1 MRNAAKAGGAVK
13 KKYYNGGNT
22 GDPVKKT
29 TGKKGAVYPSAPSTR
44 SAPAKKSTM
53 VGSMKPDPKMTG
65 ASYGNNKMTPPTGS
79 TSMIPKPGIQSTPVA
94 SVRNPMK
101 KAIRIDN
108 KIQRLTNRQ
117 DRIGD
122 NNNDGITKREYE
134 RAGRIRRK
142 KYELTNK
149 RNALTNYTEVNMAKG
164 GVVKK
169 KMAKGG
175 VITSPIQTR
184 QGNRPD
190 AGSFMA
196 KGGQKFPDLNRD
208 GKRTF
213 ADILEGR
220 LKGKKKKKYGMGG
233 GPGDGDPPVPAPV
246 PTPTA
251 TPAPAPAPASPG
263 FYDLAMQTAQASP
276 RGARVALRNARKME
290 EAKATGTRKGA
301 NFGTGAA
308 GIGAALTGA
317 GNLVNSAKPGVTV
330 KQERMGGS
338 MKRGGGVKH
347 PGFKAVQAKIAAKS
361 GVSKKAAGAILASST
376 RKASA
381 KAKAANPRLKRVK
394 R

>member
-1 MRNAAKAGGAVK
+1 MRNAAKIGGTVTKK
-13 KKYYNGGNT
+13 KKYNDGGMT

-29 TGKKGAVYPSAPSTR
+29 TGKKGAVYPSAPST
-44 SAPAKKSTM
+44 SSMPAKKSTTL
-53 VGSMKPDPKMTG
+53 GSMRPDPKMTG
-65 ASYGNNKMTPPTGS
+65 AISGNNRMTPPTGS
-79 TSMIPKPGIQSTPVA
+79 TAMIPKPGVQSTPVA

-101 KAIRIDN
+101 KATRIDN
-108 KIQRLTNRQ
+108 RIERLTNRR
-117 DRIGD
+117 DRMRD
-122 NNNDGITKREYE
+122 DDGMNKRQFEK
-134 RAGRIRRK
+134 AGRIRRK

-164 GVVKK
+164 GTVKK

-213 ADILEGR
+213 ADV
-220 LKGKKKKKYGMGG
+220 LKGRGVYSKKKKKYGMGG
-233 GPGDGDPPVPAPV
+233 GPGDGDPVVVPPAAAPV
-246 PTPTA
+246 PT
-251 TPAPAPAPASPG
+251 PAPAPASPG

-308 GIGAALTGA
+308 GIGTALTGA
-317 GNLVNSAKPGVTV
+317 GNLINAVKPGPTV
-330 KQERMGGS
+330 VAPAGG
-338 MKRGGGVKH
+338 MKRGGAVKH

>member
-1 MRNAAKAGGAVK
+1 MRNAAKIGGTVK
-13 KKYYNGGNT
+13 KKYNNGGGTTPDPNKYKMHKTGVFGKEKFKDISKEKFDRINNRLSSNT
-22 GDPVKKT
+22 NNNRLGSVSTAAQQVVKEGIGQRRVSVSRVNPDMVKAN
-29 TGKKGAVYPSAPSTR
+29 KAKNSRLAMPAPS
-44 SAPAKKSTM
+44 SPKPAPKKP
-53 VGSMKPDPKMTG
+53 MKPTG
-65 ASYGNNKMTPPTGS
+65 YS
-79 TSMIPKPGIQSTPVA
+79 
-94 SVRNPMK
+94 
-101 KAIRIDN
+101 
-108 KIQRLTNRQ
+108 
-117 DRIGD
+117 
-122 NNNDGITKREYE
+122 
-134 RAGRIRRK
+134 
-142 KYELTNK
+142 
-149 RNALTNYTEVNMAKG
+149 KG
-164 GVVKK
+164 GMVKK

-213 ADILEGR
+213 ADVLKGR
-220 LKGKKKKKYGMGG
+220 GVYGKKKKKYGMGG
-233 GPGDGDPPVPAPV
+233 GPGDGDPVVVPPAAAPV
-246 PTPTA
+246 PT
-251 TPAPAPAPASPG
+251 PAPAPASPG

-317 GNLVNSAKPGVTV
+317 GNLVNAVTPGPSINVTPPPA
-330 KQERMGGS
+330 GGMS
-338 MKRGGGVKH
+338 GMKKGGQKR
-347 PGFKAVQAKIAAKS
+347 PGFKAVQSKIAAKS